1 LTIKN
6 KFSKNK
12 KENIKIK
19 QKETKGGEKTMI
31 TILLTAKETAKLLN
45 IKPVT
50 VYAWTRQGILKGVV
64 LKQGKRRTLRWR
76 LEDIKEFLNSREKI
90 GLTAT

>member
-1 LTIKN
+1 
-6 KFSKNK
+6 
-12 KENIKIK
+12 
-19 QKETKGGEKTMI
+19 M
-31 TILLTAKETAKLLN
+31 ILLTAKETAKLLN

-50 VYAWTRQGILKGVV
+50 VYAWTRLGVLKAVI

>member
-1 LTIKN
+1 
-6 KFSKNK
+6 
-12 KENIKIK
+12 
-19 QKETKGGEKTMI
+19 M
-31 TILLTAKETAKLLN
+31 ILLTAKEVARLLS

-50 VYAWTRQGILKGVV
+50 VYAWTKKGILKGVV

-90 GLTAT
+90 GLTTTT